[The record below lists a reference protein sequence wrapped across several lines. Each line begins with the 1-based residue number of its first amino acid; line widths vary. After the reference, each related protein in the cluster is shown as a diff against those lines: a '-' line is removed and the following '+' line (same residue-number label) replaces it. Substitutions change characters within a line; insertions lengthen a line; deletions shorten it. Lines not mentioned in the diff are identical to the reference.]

1 MRKNDTLYRMTI
13 AAMLMAIGMVL
24 PRLLG
29 GTEVLGQPISPLHI
43 PALIAGLTLGGFW
56 GGVVGFA
63 SPLLGHLALQA
74 PPSLDKALP
83 MAVECLAYGVI
94 SGILYALLLR
104 LMKGKPRIIPLLAAQ
119 VTAMLVGRVVGGA
132 GKALMM
138 LVGLVSMDAGFTFQV
153 FISSYFLST
162 AVGAVIHLIVV
173 PAVVLALEKAKLSP
187 LGRNAAA

>member
-29 GTEVLGQPISPLHI
+29 GTEVLGQSISPLHI

-74 PPSLDKALP
+74 PPTMDKALP

-104 LMKGKPRIIPLLAAQ
+104 LMKGKPRIIPLLTALTFGLHPLNVLVGKSLKKQMNEQPSMDEFIENEIAELRNPK
-119 VTAMLVGRVVGGA
+119 VTA
-132 GKALMM
+132 
-138 LVGLVSMDAGFTFQV
+138 
-153 FISSYFLST
+153 
-162 AVGAVIHLIVV
+162 
-173 PAVVLALEKAKLSP
+173 E
-187 LGRNAAA
+187 